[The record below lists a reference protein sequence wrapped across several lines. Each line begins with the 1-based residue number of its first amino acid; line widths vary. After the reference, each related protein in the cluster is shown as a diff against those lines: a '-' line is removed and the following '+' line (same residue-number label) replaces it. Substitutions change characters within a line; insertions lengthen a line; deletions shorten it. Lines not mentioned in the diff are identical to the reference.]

1 VKVETAALEGPALD
15 WAVAKCEGLLCF
27 GYRTDGERFSIENS
41 DGEVG
46 EFTPSTNWA
55 EAGPIIERE
64 KISLLDQST
73 QTDWVTPPLIWF
85 AAVGDISDDEVL
97 GYRGPTPL
105 VAAMRCFVAS
115 RLGDEIEVPDELMA
129 QVESPNEQPT
139 GLDQRPRARG

>member
-1 VKVETAALEGPALD
+1 MRIQTSELSNTALK
-15 WAVAKCEGLLCF
+15 WAVAKAEGWTYRSDDKYGPMCF
-27 GYRTDGERFSIENS
+27 PPKTTNP
-41 DGEVG
+41 GEVHWCS
-46 EFTPSTNWA
+46 PSELKFLDWS
-55 EAGPIIERE
+55 ECGPIIERE

-115 RLGDEIEVPDELMA
+115 RLGDEVDIPEEL
-129 QVESPNEQPT
+129 
-139 GLDQRPRARG
+139 L